1 MKKIKSI
8 GFSGKN
14 VYFDRITN
22 PRPIMENRLQKW
34 AYISIVCVIAVMA
47 MIYAKSVLIP
57 IVISA
62 FLAMLLVPI
71 NNKFEKWGIPRI
83 AAITISVILIALFIA
98 GIVWIIVIQV
108 SRFSSDLDIILARLS
123 SLGERLYP
131 LLDRVLGDR
140 QDIDFNKIGQRV
152 AEWFL
157 KNLSSFSQALLNALS
172 GLSVLILIPF
182 YLFMFLLYRDH
193 FVEFSIRLYKN
204 ESPEKV
210 RLVVSDLRR
219 VVQLYLSGVLKVMG
233 ILVILYSIGLTALG
247 IRHAIFFAIVASAL
261 NIIPYIGPW
270 IGSLL
275 PMIFAL
281 LTKESLWYPI
291 GVLLVT
297 FLIQTVENNYLTPKV
312 VGSNVQLNPIVSFI
326 ALIVGGLIWG
336 IAGMIIFIPAFGI
349 VKKLFE
355 LSPKTEA
362 YAFLLGEEQDE
373 EARVKKS
380 LYKYMKKKWDNR
392 VRK

>member
-1 MKKIKSI
+1 
-8 GFSGKN
+8 
-14 VYFDRITN
+14 
-22 PRPIMENRLQKW
+22 MENRLQKW

-98 GIVWIIVIQV
+98 GIVWVIAIQV
-108 SRFSSDLDIILARLS
+108 SRFSSDLDIILARFS

-131 LLDRVLGDR
+131 LLDRILGDR
-140 QDIDFNKIGQRV
+140 QDIDFNKIGHRV